1 MLRKFIMIYNT
12 VMTKMAGPT
21 KLQIAPVSTDNQ
33 QLRKNL
39 QLVTRKESFQH
50 GNMECSDTDMPP
62 TVSDVAVEM

>member
-1 MLRKFIMIYNT
+1 
-12 VMTKMAGPT
+12 MTKMAGPT

-39 QLVTRKESFQH
+39 ELVNRKKAF
-50 GNMECSDTDMPP
+50 NMECSDTDMPP

>member
-1 MLRKFIMIYNT
+1 MHENEIDTYSGTTLDCLNCVIILTKLIRMCNT

-39 QLVTRKESFQH
+39 H
-50 GNMECSDTDMPP
+50 
-62 TVSDVAVEM
+62 

>member
-39 QLVTRKESFQH
+39 ELVNRKKAF
-50 GNMECSDTDMPP
+50 NMECSDTDMPP